1 MEKTTSRCIL
11 LLLLNCVR
19 GPNKFLLWSS
29 ENDLTMGHNLY
40 SYLLEESRVL
50 EPVYSISIILLSG
63 KYVFIFQCVY
73 FIFKS
78 LK

>member
-1 MEKTTSRCIL
+1 MGKTTSRCIL

-19 GPNKFLLWSS
+19 GSSKFLLWSS
-29 ENDLTMGHNLY
+29 ENHPTMGHNLY
-40 SYLLEESRVL
+40 SYLLEGSRVL
-50 EPVYSISIILLSG
+50 EPVYSISIILFSG